1 MLEEIEMLN
10 EGITHIE
17 DLKVDDFIK
26 RIENLS
32 KLIVSEKLDGANL
45 WAGFDVNGVFYTS
58 RAGKKK
64 TAKPFY
70 KIDDYP
76 NISAYSGFKA
86 AHLALEK
93 SKAKLSKYIQPGQAV
108 EVEILFGRQPNAVTY
123 GVDGKSYIAFIR
135 PVEGDGDT
143 KCSEKD
149 IQNLTDSLL
158 DDDIT
163 VSAEILT
170 SNDGDKLI
178 AEKTQV
184 TWKIVKTHTLDAKE
198 LKDVDFKKELA
209 NLKRYLHSKNS
220 GASELGMDIT
230 NAEVLGISLTKVP
243 VPKREKMKELR
254 TQVSDVVLNKFKLPI
269 KERLL
274 NDFVRKL
281 KPKLQGTDLDHSED
295 TGVEGVVARDPD
307 TGEQF
312 KIVDKDVFTTINTFN
327 WGVRAN
333 VDGIVKTDDPTTAR
347 DLRGGAVG
355 EAKIRIANLLGLREL
370 AKSATAKRYLDKFK
384 GRNEY
389 ETAQKV
395 ADNMGEL
402 NFHSIKTKI
411 RAILAAAGGEVADM
425 LRTFKKEVATY
436 EVNLKNGKKVGY
448 SPEIKRRTLT
458 AFAEVKKGLVELI
471 AGVDKAPNFTALI
484 LVLYSRSL
492 KSLFDEDADLNES
505 IINESTRFKEIHRE
519 VKPPTPAKPIPG
531 ELAMLAKMDHDDICM
546 AYQATLL
553 ATLVLIRNMDKPALR
568 MINDP
573 THAPLRKYGEDMSP
587 LNFWGM
593 VLFNPDTRDVK
604 PYLDPQVAKQ
614 LWKTGHRFMSSRI
627 KNIHNKLSVQKNF
640 VLDWE
645 DQLEN
650 IRVVTLRLES
660 RTPTVNII
668 AAGLVHWLDLSLGE
682 KETVISKT
690 FYQLTQYVPNSPLIS
705 RMREIANKLLL
716 NANKETAI
724 NPGNITADAISK
736 FKKLK
741 EDGEAVAITPST
753 SSGIEGNTSGSNI
766 STTAGFPMMSAITGS
781 GDIATNQKRLFGNKV
796 IIRRKR
802 GYTPPK
808 EFERN
813 KKETTGGETK
823 NG

>member
-1 MLEEIEMLN
+1 MFDEIELLN
-10 EGITHIE
+10 ESITHIE
-17 DLKVDDFIK
+17 DLKVEDFIK

-45 WAGFDVNGVFYTS
+45 WTGFDVNGVFYTS

-93 SKAKLSKYIQPGQAV
+93 VKSKLAKHIKPGQCV

-123 GVDGKSYIAFIR
+123 GINGKSYIAFIR

-143 KCSEKD
+143 KCSEDD
-149 IQNLTDSLL
+149 IKELTNDLI
-158 DDDIT
+158 DDDIS
-163 VSAEILT
+163 VFAEILT
-170 SNDGDKLI
+170 SSDGERLV

-198 LKDVDFKKELA
+198 LKSVDFKKEISSLR
-209 NLKRYLHSKNS
+209 RYLNSKNA
-220 GASELGMDIT
+220 GAGELAMDLT
-230 NAEVLGISLTKVP
+230 NADILGISLTKVP
-243 VPKREKMKELR
+243 TTKREKVKELR
-254 TQVSDVVLNKFKLPI
+254 TEVSDYVLNKFKLPI

-327 WGVRAN
+327 WGARAA
-333 VDGIVKTDDPTTAR
+333 VDGIVKTDDPLTAR
-347 DLRGGAVG
+347 ELRGGAVG
-355 EAKIRIANLLGLREL
+355 ESKIRIANLLGMREL
-370 AKSATAKRYLDKFK
+370 AKAGTAKRYIEKFK

-389 ETAQKV
+389 ETAHKM
-395 ADNMGEL
+395 AENMTEL
-402 NFHSIKTKI
+402 NFNSIKTKI
-411 RAILAAAGGEVADM
+411 RAILSAALNEVADM
-425 LRTFKKEVATY
+425 LRTFKKEVGTY
-436 EVNLKNGKKVGY
+436 EVDLKSGKKVGY

-458 AFAEVKKGLVELI
+458 SFAEVKKDIINMIGGI
-471 AGVDKAPNFTALI
+471 DKAPNFTALL
-484 LVLYSRSL
+484 LVLYDRTF
-492 KSLFDEDADLNES
+492 KSLFNEDLSES
-505 IINESTRFKEIHRE
+505 VNFVHRIA
-519 VKPPTPAKPIPG
+519 VKPAAPVRPISND
-531 ELAMLAKMDHDDICM
+531 LTRLAKMSHDDICL

-553 ATLVLIRNMDKPALR
+553 GTLLLLRTMDKPALK

-573 THAPLRKYGEDMSP
+573 THAPLRKYDESMSP

-593 VLFNPDTRDVK
+593 VLFNPDCRDVK
-604 PYLDPQVAKQ
+604 PYLDPAVAKA
-614 LWKTGHRFMSSRI
+614 LWKTGHRFMTSRI
-627 KNIHNKLSVQKNF
+627 KNIHNKLSVQRGF
-640 VLDWE
+640 IVDWE
-645 DQLEN
+645 DQFEN

-660 RTPTVNII
+660 RTPNINLI
-668 AAGLVHWLDLSLGE
+668 ATGLRNWPDLTLGE
-682 KETVISKT
+682 QETVVTKT
-690 FYQLTQYVPNSPLIS
+690 FYQLTQYVPTSPLIS
-705 RMREIANKLLL
+705 RVREVANRLLL
-716 NANKETAI
+716 NANKNTAI
-724 NPGNITADAISK
+724 NPGNITMNTVSK
-736 FKKLK
+736 IKKLK
-741 EDGEAVAITPST
+741 EDEGGSVAITPSAAT
-753 SSGIEGNTSGSNI
+753 AGDTSGNGA
-766 STTAGFPMMSAITGS
+766 STTANFPMISAITGS
-781 GDIATNQKRLFGNKV
+781 GDIATNQKRLFKNRV

-808 EFERN
+808 EFERS
-813 KKETTGGETK
+813 KETKEGDKDNE
-823 NG
+823 

>member
-1 MLEEIEMLN
+1 MLENFFLN
-10 EGITHIE
+10 ESITHIE

-93 SKAKLSKYIQPGQAV
+93 VKSKLGKYIRPGQAV

-143 KCSEKD
+143 KCSEGD

-158 DDDIT
+158 DDDIM
-163 VSAEILT
+163 VNAEVLT

-178 AEKTQV
+178 AEKTQI
-184 TWKIVKTHTLDAKE
+184 TWKIVKTHTLDSKE

-209 NLKRYLHSKNS
+209 SLKRFLHSKNA
-220 GASELGMDIT
+220 GAGELGMDLT
-230 NAEVLGISLTKVP
+230 NSEVLGISLTKVP

-254 TQVSDVVLNKFKLPI
+254 TQVSDTVLNKFKLPI

-327 WGVRAN
+327 WGVRAS
-333 VDGIVKTDDPTTAR
+333 VDGIVKTDDPTTSR
-347 DLRGGAVG
+347 DMRGGAVG
-355 EAKIRIANLLGLREL
+355 EAKIRIANLLGMREL
-370 AKSATAKRYLDKFK
+370 AKAATAKRFLDKFK

-395 ADNMGEL
+395 VENMKEL
-402 NFHSIKTKI
+402 NFSSIKTKI
-411 RAILAAAGGEVADM
+411 RAILAAAGAEVADM
-425 LRTFKKEVATY
+425 LRTFKKEVGTY
-436 EVNLKNGKKVGY
+436 EVDLKSGKKVGY

-458 AFAEVKKGLVELI
+458 SFAEVKKGLIELI
-471 AGVDKAPNFTALI
+471 AGVDKAPNFTALL
-484 LVLYSRSL
+484 LVLYNRSL
-492 KSLFDEDADLNES
+492 KSLFDEDMDLTES
-505 IINESTRFKEIHRE
+505 FKYVHRE
-519 VKPPTPAKPIPG
+519 IKPPTPAKPVPSN
-531 ELAMLAKMDHDDICM
+531 LAMLSKMDHDGICL
-546 AYQATLL
+546 AYQSTLL
-553 ATLVLIRNMDKPALR
+553 ATLLLIRNMDKPTLR

-573 THAPLRKYGEDMSP
+573 THAPLRKYGENMSP

-593 VLFNPDTRDVK
+593 VLFNPDVRDVK
-604 PYLDPQVAKQ
+604 PYLDPTVAKQ

-627 KNIHNKLSVQKNF
+627 KNIHNKLSVQRNF

-660 RTPTVNII
+660 RTPTINLI
-668 AAGLVHWLDLSLGE
+668 AAGLVHWLDLSLSE
-682 KETVISKT
+682 KETVITKT
-690 FYQLTQYVPNSPLIS
+690 FYQLTQHVPNSPLIS

-716 NANKETAI
+716 NANKETSI
-724 NPGNITADAISK
+724 NPGNITANAITK
-736 FKKLK
+736 FNKLK
-741 EDGEAVAITPST
+741 EDGEAIAITPST
-753 SSGIEGNTSGSNI
+753 SSGISGDTTGNNI
-766 STTAGFPMMSAITGS
+766 STTTGGFPMMSSITGV
-781 GDIATNQKRLFGNKV
+781 GDIATNQKRLFGNKM

-813 KKETTGGETK
+813 KETTKGESK